1 MASNPKTTV
10 LFFIGIL
17 VFVIAFCTP
26 LILIWSLN
34 TLFSSN
40 IDYTWQT
47 WIAAAMLIVFFGPRL
62 SSNGSSKT

>member
-1 MASNPKTTV
+1 VASNPKTTV

-17 VFVIAFCTP
+17 VFAIAFCVP

-34 TLFSSN
+34 TLFSLN

-47 WIAAAMLIVFFGPRL
+47 WIAAAMLIVFFGPKY
-62 SSNGSSKT
+62 SSNTKSS